1 MKKIWSLIIVMSL
14 GMIMAG
20 CQKQTSAAT
29 DSKEKTIEIVDS
41 TKQKVTVPVNAK
53 KIVVFDSS
61 LLDTVDALG
70 EGDKVIG
77 VPVKNLPTYLK
88 QYGDRE
94 SVGGVKE
101 PDLEKINALKP
112 DLILI
117 ASRQADFKDEL
128 AKIAPT
134 VYLATDTKDSWN
146 SAQKNIETLASLF
159 GKESEAKEKIAKIE
173 TSIDVLKAKDQAL
186 NARSLVVMT
195 NENSL
200 SAFGPG
206 SRYGIV
212 YDTFGLTPVDET
224 LEPSTHGSSIS
235 YEYLLEKNPDY
246 IFVVDRTKAIGG
258 DQSTTNLAD
267 NALVKQTNA
276 GKNQHVITLD
286 PQVWYLA
293 GSGLE
298 SLPIMIDE
306 VSKGLN

>member
-117 ASRQADFKDEL
+117 ASRQEDFKDEL

-173 TSIDVLKAKDQAL
+173 TSIDALKAKDQAL

-212 YDTFGLTPVDET
+212 YDTFGLMPVDET

>member
-1 MKKIWSLIIVMSL
+1 L

>member
-1 MKKIWSLIIVMSL
+1 MKKIWSLMIVMSL

-159 GKESEAKEKIAKIE
+159 GKESEAKEKIAKIQ
-173 TSIDVLKAKDQAL
+173 TSIDALKAKDQAL

>member
-1 MKKIWSLIIVMSL
+1 MKKIWSLIIIMSL
-14 GMIMAG
+14 GMVVAG
-20 CQKQTSAAT
+20 CQKTSAT
-29 DSKEKTIEIVDS
+29 TESNEKTVEVLDS
-41 TKQKVTVPVNAK
+41 TNQKITVPATPK

-117 ASRQADFKDEL
+117 SSRQADFKDEL

-134 VYLATDTKDSWN
+134 VYLATDIKDSWS
-146 SAQKNIETLASLF
+146 SAQKNIETVATLF
-159 GKESEAKEKIAKIE
+159 GKESEAKAKIAKIK
-173 TSIDVLKAKDQAL
+173 TSIDALKTKDQAL

-224 LEPSTHGSSIS
+224 LEPSTHGASIS
-235 YEYLLEKNPDY
+235 YEYILEKNPDY

-267 NALVKQTNA
+267 NELVKQTNA
-276 GKNQHVITLD
+276 GKNNHVITLD

-306 VSKGLN
+306 ISKGLN

>member
-276 GKNQHVITLD
+276 GKNHHVITLD

>member
-159 GKESEAKEKIAKIE
+159 GKESEAKKKIAKIE
-173 TSIDVLKAKDQAL
+173 TSIDALKAKDQAL

-286 PQVWYLA
+286 SQVWYLA

>member
-1 MKKIWSLIIVMSL
+1 MKKIWSLVIVMSL

-159 GKESEAKEKIAKIE
+159 GKESEAKEKIAKIQ
-173 TSIDVLKAKDQAL
+173 TSIDALKAKDQAL

-267 NALVKQTNA
+267 NALVKQTHA

>member
-173 TSIDVLKAKDQAL
+173 TSIDALKAKDQAL

-286 PQVWYLA
+286 SQVWYLA

>member
-212 YDTFGLTPVDET
+212 YGTFGLTPVDET

>member
-173 TSIDVLKAKDQAL
+173 TSIDALKAKDQAL